1 LKLLKL
7 IKYVFL
13 ILLTALFYN
22 TASAQV
28 ESDSLEVDSLELE
41 EIPEDTM
48 ELEEGLEEN
57 FDFLDT
63 NAVSTPSGIFL
74 VDTLFHELQSYD
86 SFFFDSLMMP
96 ATHLYGIWD
105 TIVIDPYRSELFKS
119 PNFQVELTLQDS
131 DDCFFYP
138 PCIGP
143 QTSGFGVRKWGRRY
157 KYHYGVDINLETGDP
172 VFAAFDG
179 VVRIAKLSYD
189 YGYVVVLRHYNGLE
203 TLCAHFSKLLV
214 SPGQTVRAGDVIG
227 LGGSTGRS
235 TGSHLHFEI
244 RFMGKQLDPSRLIAF
259 DRKCLVSNSVTIDN
273 SYFKHLTE
281 PKIGKPVAGKGRY
294 YTVRRGDN
302 LGKIAAKYHTTVAK
316 LCKLNKITK
325 KTVLKPGRK
334 LRIR

>member
-1 LKLLKL
+1 LKF
-7 IKYVFL
+7 IRYVFL
-13 ILLTALFYN
+13 LLLTVHICGN
-22 TASAQV
+22 VSAQV
-28 ESDSLEVDSLELE
+28 TPEDSLEMDSLELDSL
-41 EIPEDTM
+41 PDDSM
-48 ELEEGLEEN
+48 MLEEEMMEGALE
-57 FDFLDT
+57 DIDT
-63 NAVSTPSGIFL
+63 GSVISPSGFFQ

-86 SFFFDSLMMP
+86 SFFFDTLMMP
-96 ATHLYGIWD
+96 ATHLYGVWD

-119 PNFQVELTLQDS
+119 PNFQIELTLQDS

-157 KYHYGVDINLETGDP
+157 KYHYGIDINLETGDP

-244 RFMGKQLDPSRLIAF
+244 RFMGKQIDPARLIAF
-259 DRKCLVSNSVTIDN
+259 ERKCLVSNTVTLDKT
-273 SYFKHLTE
+273 YFKHFTD
-281 PKIGKPVAGKGRY
+281 PKIPKATAGGGRY
-294 YTVRRGDN
+294 YTVRKGDN
-302 LGKIAAKYHTTVAK
+302 LGKIAARYRTSVSK
-316 LCKLNKITK
+316 LCKLNRITT
-325 KTVLKPGRK
+325 KTILRPGRK